1 MIINNIE
8 FNDKKDK
15 FVIDTDTK
23 ESFLLSYNDFE
34 KYKIHNEMIIDD
46 ELYTHLLNISKFTEA
61 FEISLNF
68 LSYKLR
74 TEKEITTKLK
84 SKKFSIEIIDEV
96 ITKLKNLDL
105 LDDYNYAKIF
115 INDKINLT
123 NYSKRRII
131 NDLYQKGIDK
141 RIYED
146 YLENVFGYN
155 MELDKATQIVET
167 KINIWKEK
175 HEGYDLKNKIVTFL
189 LQKGFSY
196 DIAKQVSGMY

>member
-1 MIINNIE
+1 MIIKNIE

-15 FVIDTDTK
+15 FVIETDTK

-34 KYKIHNEMIIDD
+34 RYKIHNEMTIDD

-74 TEKEITTKLK
+74 TEKEIITKLK

-96 ITKLKNLDL
+96 IAKLKNLDL

-196 DIAKQVSGMY
+196 DVAKQVSGMY

>member
-1 MIINNIE
+1 MIIKNIE

-15 FVIDTDTK
+15 FVIETDTK

-34 KYKIHNEMIIDD
+34 RYKIHNEMTIDD

-74 TEKEITTKLK
+74 TEKEIITKLK

-146 YLENVFGYN
+146 YLEEVFGYN

-175 HEGYDLKNKIVTFL
+175 HEGCDLKNKIVTFL

-196 DIAKQVSGMY
+196 DVAKQVTGMY

>member
-1 MIINNIE
+1 MIIQKIE

-15 FVIDTDTK
+15 FVIETDTK

-34 KYKIHNEMIIDD
+34 KFKIHNEMIIDD
-46 ELYTHLLNISKFTEA
+46 ELYTHLLNISKFGEA

-74 TEKEITTKLK
+74 TEKEIITKLK
-84 SKKFSIEIIDEV
+84 SKKFSAEIIDEV

-105 LDDYNYAKIF
+105 LDDYNYSKIF

-141 RIYED
+141 KIYED
-146 YLENVFGYN
+146 YLEEVFGYN
-155 MELDKATQIVET
+155 MELDKATLIVET

-175 HEGYDLKNKIVTFL
+175 YEGYELKNKIVTFL

-196 DIAKQVSGMY
+196 DVAKQISGIY

>member
-1 MIINNIE
+1 MIIKNIE

-15 FVIDTDTK
+15 FVIETDTK

-34 KYKIHNEMIIDD
+34 RYKIHNEMTIDD

-74 TEKEITTKLK
+74 TEKEIITKLK
-84 SKKFSIEIIDEV
+84 SKKFSTEIIDEV

-146 YLENVFGYN
+146 YLEDVFGYN

-196 DIAKQVSGMY
+196 DVAKQVSGMY

>member
-1 MIINNIE
+1 MIIRKIE

-15 FVIDTDTK
+15 FVIETDTK

-34 KYKIHNEMIIDD
+34 KFKIHNEMIIDD
-46 ELYTHLLNISKFTEA
+46 ELYAHLLNISKFGEA

-74 TEKEITTKLK
+74 TEKEIITKLK
-84 SKKFSIEIIDEV
+84 SKKFSTEIIDEV

-115 INDKINLT
+115 INDKINLA

-146 YLENVFGYN
+146 YLEEVFGYN

-175 HEGYDLKNKIVTFL
+175 YEGYELRNKIVTFL

-196 DIAKQVSGMY
+196 DVAKQISGMY

>member
-1 MIINNIE
+1 MIIKNIE

-15 FVIDTDTK
+15 FVIETDTK

-34 KYKIHNEMIIDD
+34 RYKIHNEMTIDD

-68 LSYKLR
+68 LSCKLR
-74 TEKEITTKLK
+74 TEKEIITKLK

-146 YLENVFGYN
+146 YLEDVFGYN

-196 DIAKQVSGMY
+196 DVAKQVSGMY

>member
-1 MIINNIE
+1 MIIQKIE

-15 FVIDTDTK
+15 FVIETDTK

-34 KYKIHNEMIIDD
+34 KFKIHNEMIIDD
-46 ELYTHLLNISKFTEA
+46 ELYTHLLNISKFGEA

-74 TEKEITTKLK
+74 TEKEIITKLK
-84 SKKFSIEIIDEV
+84 SKKFSAEIIDEV

-105 LDDYNYAKIF
+105 LDDYNYSKIF

-146 YLENVFGYN
+146 YLEEVFGYN

-175 HEGYDLKNKIVTFL
+175 YEGYELRNKIVTFL

-196 DIAKQVSGMY
+196 DVAKQISGMY

>member
-1 MIINNIE
+1 MIIKNIE

-15 FVIDTDTK
+15 FVIETDTK

-34 KYKIHNEMIIDD
+34 RYKIHNEMTIDD

-74 TEKEITTKLK
+74 TEKEIITKLK
-84 SKKFSIEIIDEV
+84 SKKFSTEIIDEV

-175 HEGYDLKNKIVTFL
+175 HEGYELKNKIVTFL

-196 DIAKQVSGMY
+196 DVAKQVSGMY

>member
-1 MIINNIE
+1 E
-8 FNDKKDK
+8 
-15 FVIDTDTK
+15 VV
-23 ESFLLSYNDFE
+23 
-34 KYKIHNEMIIDD
+34 
-46 ELYTHLLNISKFTEA
+46 
-61 FEISLNF
+61 
-68 LSYKLR
+68 
-74 TEKEITTKLK
+74 TKLK
-84 SKKFSIEIIDEV
+84 SKNFSYEIIADV
-96 ITKLKNLDL
+96 LDKLKTLDL
-105 LDDYNYAKIF
+105 IDDVNYAKVF

-146 YLENVFGYN
+146 YLEEVFGYN

-175 HEGYDLKNKIVTFL
+175 YEGYELRNKIVTFL

-196 DIAKQVSGMY
+196 DVAKQISGMY

>member
-1 MIINNIE
+1 MIIKNIE

-15 FVIDTDTK
+15 FVIETDTK

-34 KYKIHNEMIIDD
+34 RYKIHNEMTIDD

-74 TEKEITTKLK
+74 TEKEIITKLK

-146 YLENVFGYN
+146 YLEDVFGYN

-196 DIAKQVSGMY
+196 DVAKQVSGMY

>member
-1 MIINNIE
+1 MIIQKIE

-15 FVIDTDTK
+15 FVIETDTK

-34 KYKIHNEMIIDD
+34 KFKIHNEMIIDD
-46 ELYTHLLNISKFTEA
+46 KLYTHLLNISKFGEA
-61 FEISLNF
+61 FDISLNF

-74 TEKEITTKLK
+74 TEKEIITKLK
-84 SKKFSIEIIDEV
+84 SKKFSTEIIDDV

-105 LDDYNYAKIF
+105 LNDYNYAKIF

-141 RIYED
+141 KIYED
-146 YLENVFGYN
+146 YLEEVFGYN
-155 MELDKATQIVET
+155 MELDKATLIVET

-175 HEGYDLKNKIVTFL
+175 YEGYELKNKIVTSL

-196 DIAKQVSGMY
+196 DVAKQISGMY

>member
-8 FNDKKDK
+8 FSDKKDK
-15 FVIDTDTK
+15 FVIETDTK

-34 KYKIHNEMIIDD
+34 RYKIHNEMTIDD

-74 TEKEITTKLK
+74 TEKEIITKLK

>member
-1 MIINNIE
+1 MIIKNIE

-15 FVIDTDTK
+15 FVIETDTK

-34 KYKIHNEMIIDD
+34 RYKIHNEMTIDD

-84 SKKFSIEIIDEV
+84 SKKFSSVIIEDV
-96 ITKLKNLDL
+96 IEKLKNLDL

-146 YLENVFGYN
+146 YLEDVFGYN

-196 DIAKQVSGMY
+196 DVAKQVSGMY

>member
-1 MIINNIE
+1 MIIKNIE

-15 FVIDTDTK
+15 FVIETDTK
-23 ESFLLSYNDFE
+23 EIFLLSYNDFE
-34 KYKIHNEMIIDD
+34 RYKIHNEMTIDD

-84 SKKFSIEIIDEV
+84 SKKFSSEIIEDV
-96 ITKLKNLDL
+96 IEKLKNLDL

-196 DIAKQVSGMY
+196 DVAKQVSGMY

>member
-1 MIINNIE
+1 MIIQKIE

-15 FVIDTDTK
+15 FVIETDTK

-34 KYKIHNEMIIDD
+34 KFKIHNEMIIDD
-46 ELYTHLLNISKFTEA
+46 ELYTHLLNISKFGEA

-74 TEKEITTKLK
+74 TEKEIITKLK

-105 LDDYNYAKIF
+105 LDDYNYSKIF

-141 RIYED
+141 KIYED
-146 YLENVFGYN
+146 YLEEVFGYN

-175 HEGYDLKNKIVTFL
+175 YEGYELKNKIVTFL

-196 DIAKQVSGMY
+196 DVAKQISGMY

>member
-1 MIINNIE
+1 MIIKNIE

-15 FVIDTDTK
+15 FVIETDTK
-23 ESFLLSYNDFE
+23 ERFLLSYNDFE
-34 KYKIHNEMIIDD
+34 RYKIHNEMTIDD

-84 SKKFSIEIIDEV
+84 SKKFSSVIIEDV
-96 ITKLKNLDL
+96 IEKLKNLDL

-146 YLENVFGYN
+146 YLEDVFGYN

-196 DIAKQVSGMY
+196 DVAKQVSGMY

>member
-8 FNDKKDK
+8 FSDKKDK
-15 FVIDTDTK
+15 FVIETDTK

-74 TEKEITTKLK
+74 TEKEIITKLK
-84 SKKFSIEIIDEV
+84 SKKFSTEIIDEV

-146 YLENVFGYN
+146 YLEEVFGYN

>member
-1 MIINNIE
+1 MIIQKIE

-15 FVIDTDTK
+15 FVIETDTK

-34 KYKIHNEMIIDD
+34 KFKIHNEMIIDD
-46 ELYTHLLNISKFTEA
+46 ELYTHLLNISKFGEA

-74 TEKEITTKLK
+74 TEKEIITKLQ
-84 SKKFSIEIIDEV
+84 SKKYSPEIIDEV

-146 YLENVFGYN
+146 YLEEVFGYN

-196 DIAKQVSGMY
+196 DIAKQISGMY

>member
-1 MIINNIE
+1 MIIKNIE

-15 FVIDTDTK
+15 FVIETDTK

-34 KYKIHNEMIIDD
+34 RYKIHNEMTIDD

-68 LSYKLR
+68 LSYKLW
-74 TEKEITTKLK
+74 TEKEIITKLK

-146 YLENVFGYN
+146 YLEDVFGYN

-196 DIAKQVSGMY
+196 DVAKQVSGMY

>member
-15 FVIDTDTK
+15 FVIETDTK

-34 KYKIHNEMIIDD
+34 RYKIHNEMTIDD

-74 TEKEITTKLK
+74 TEKEIITKLK

-146 YLENVFGYN
+146 YLEDVFGYN

-196 DIAKQVSGMY
+196 DVAKQVSGMY

>member
-1 MIINNIE
+1 MIIKNIE

-15 FVIDTDTK
+15 FVIETDTK

-34 KYKIHNEMIIDD
+34 RYKIHNEMTIDD

-74 TEKEITTKLK
+74 TEKEIIAKLK
-84 SKKFSIEIIDEV
+84 SKKFSIEIIDDV

-146 YLENVFGYN
+146 YLEDVFGYN

-196 DIAKQVSGMY
+196 DVAKQVSGMY

>member
-1 MIINNIE
+1 MIIQKIE

-15 FVIDTDTK
+15 FVIETDTK

-34 KYKIHNEMIIDD
+34 KFKIHNEMIIDD

-74 TEKEITTKLK
+74 TEKEIITKLK
-84 SKKFSIEIIDEV
+84 SKKFSTEIIDEV

-146 YLENVFGYN
+146 YLEEVFGYN

-196 DIAKQVSGMY
+196 DVAKQISGMY

>member
-1 MIINNIE
+1 MIIKNIE

-15 FVIDTDTK
+15 FVIETDTK

-34 KYKIHNEMIIDD
+34 RYKIHNEMTIDD

-74 TEKEITTKLK
+74 TEKEIITKLK
-84 SKKFSIEIIDEV
+84 SKKFSTEIIDEV

-146 YLENVFGYN
+146 YLEDVFGYN
-155 MELDKATQIVET
+155 IELDKATQIVET
-167 KINIWKEK
+167 KFNIWKEK

-196 DIAKQVSGMY
+196 DVAKQVGGMY

>member
-1 MIINNIE
+1 MIIKNIE

-15 FVIDTDTK
+15 FVIETDTK

-34 KYKIHNEMIIDD
+34 RYKIHNEMTIDD

-74 TEKEITTKLK
+74 TEKEIITKLK
-84 SKKFSIEIIDEV
+84 SKKFSTEIIDEV

-146 YLENVFGYN
+146 YLEDVFGYN
-155 MELDKATQIVET
+155 IELDKATQIVET

-196 DIAKQVSGMY
+196 DVAKQVGGMY

>member
-1 MIINNIE
+1 MIIKNIE

-15 FVIDTDTK
+15 FVIETDTK

-34 KYKIHNEMIIDD
+34 RYKIHNEMTIDD

-74 TEKEITTKLK
+74 TEKEIITKLK
-84 SKKFSIEIIDEV
+84 FKKFSTEIIDEV

-141 RIYED
+141 RIYEN
-146 YLENVFGYN
+146 YLEDVFGCN

-196 DIAKQVSGMY
+196 DVAKQVSGMY

>member
-1 MIINNIE
+1 MIIKNIE

-15 FVIDTDTK
+15 FVIETDTK

-34 KYKIHNEMIIDD
+34 RYKIHNEMTIDD

-74 TEKEITTKLK
+74 TEKEIIAKLK

-146 YLENVFGYN
+146 YLEDVFGYN

-196 DIAKQVSGMY
+196 DVAKQVSGMY

>member
-1 MIINNIE
+1 MIIQKIE

-15 FVIDTDTK
+15 FVIETDTK

-34 KYKIHNEMIIDD
+34 KFKIHNEMIIDD
-46 ELYTHLLNISKFTEA
+46 ELYTHLLNISKFGEA

-74 TEKEITTKLK
+74 TEKEIITKLK
-84 SKKFSIEIIDEV
+84 SKKFSAEIIDEV

-105 LDDYNYAKIF
+105 LDDYNYSKIF

-141 RIYED
+141 KIYED
-146 YLENVFGYN
+146 YLEEVFGYN
-155 MELDKATQIVET
+155 MELDKATLIVET

-175 HEGYDLKNKIVTFL
+175 YEGYELKNKIVTFL

-196 DIAKQVSGMY
+196 DVAKQISGMY

>member
-1 MIINNIE
+1 
-8 FNDKKDK
+8 
-15 FVIDTDTK
+15 
-23 ESFLLSYNDFE
+23 

-46 ELYTHLLNISKFTEA
+46 ELYTHLLNISKLTEA

-74 TEKEITTKLK
+74 TEKEIITKLK
-84 SKKFSIEIIDEV
+84 SKKFSTEIIDEV

-146 YLENVFGYN
+146 YLEEVFGYN

-175 HEGYDLKNKIVTFL
+175 YEGYELRNKIVTFL
-189 LQKGFSY
+189 FQKGFSY
-196 DIAKQVSGMY
+196 DVAKQISDMY

>member
-15 FVIDTDTK
+15 FVIETDTK

-74 TEKEITTKLK
+74 TEKEIITKLK
-84 SKKFSIEIIDEV
+84 SKKFSTEIIDEV

-146 YLENVFGYN
+146 YLEEVFGYN

-175 HEGYDLKNKIVTFL
+175 YEGYDLRNKIVTFL

-196 DIAKQVSGMY
+196 DVAKQISGMY

>member
-1 MIINNIE
+1 MIIKNIE

-15 FVIDTDTK
+15 FVIETDTK

-34 KYKIHNEMIIDD
+34 RYKIHNEMTIDD

-74 TEKEITTKLK
+74 TEKEIIKKLK

-146 YLENVFGYN
+146 YLEDVFGYN

-196 DIAKQVSGMY
+196 DVAKQVSGMY